1 MRKKLMRDVNRQL
14 QGSRWIYFV
23 DGRRASLSE
32 ARRAEMH
39 NNRETVK
46 AEFRWYEANEHV
58 KPLRVKNT
66 DFNPRA
72 NEGVFVVTIAA
83 EFTWHCVPGTQH
95 HETDM
100 FYTVRGYKT
109 LKEAVNAAE
118 YVEIAL
124 GHGNNLYEPRTW
136 GGGHRCLSV
145 SIVKDGKC
153 HWQVWY
159 RGESGKKIVLTPLTP
174 ET

>member
-1 MRKKLMRDVNRQL
+1 MKKLRQDVNRQL
-14 QGSRWIYFV
+14 EEARMIYFV
-23 DGRRASLSE
+23 NGRRASVAE

-39 NNRETVK
+39 NNREAVK
-46 AEFRWYEANEHV
+46 TQFRWYEANEHV

-72 NEGVFVVTIAA
+72 NDGMFVVTIAA
-83 EFTWHCVPGTQH
+83 EFAWHAVPGTLKR
-95 HETDM
+95 ETDT
-100 FYTVRGYKT
+100 FYTARGYKT

-118 YVEIAL
+118 YVDKEL

-145 SIVKDGKC
+145 SIVKNGKC
-153 HWQVWY
+153 YWQIWY
-159 RGESGKKIVLTPLTP
+159 RGARGKKEVLTPLTP